1 MTQHRIAVTP
11 EFAEH
16 LRLSGIAGVNPGSY
30 TIDDTTT
37 IEAPVSLCG
46 ADIWRDR
53 VDIGA
58 FSYFGARSI
67 FANVS
72 VGRYCSIAEGV
83 QVGMTQ
89 HPAGWLTTSPMSY
102 VPDFMNFESHF
113 ADADLAWRRE
123 LPQLDY
129 DLRPATT
136 IGNDV
141 WIGGEAY
148 IRDGVT
154 IGDGAI
160 IGTRSVVTRDV
171 PPYAIVAGS
180 PARILR
186 YRFPD
191 ALVDRL
197 RAVAWWR
204 YNILDFGNFDASNPE
219 GCVAQLEEAIAENW
233 IAPYAPAPIN
243 LVAEY
248 THFRTLQR
256 QVKRLRA

>member
-11 EFAEH
+11 DFAEH
-16 LRLSGIAGVNPGSY
+16 LRLLGLSGVTPGVHM
-30 TIDDTTT
+30 IDAASEVET
-37 IEAPVSLCG
+37 PVSLCG

-53 VDIGA
+53 VSIGA
-58 FSYFGARSI
+58 FSYCGARTI
-67 FANVS
+67 LANVS

-89 HPAGWLTTSPMSY
+89 HPAGWLSTSPISY
-102 VPDFMNFESHF
+102 VPGFMNFEAHF
-113 ADADLAWRRE
+113 ADADPAWHRE
-123 LPQLDY
+123 LPLQPY

-148 IRDGVT
+148 LRDGITV
-154 IGDGAI
+154 GDGAI

-191 ALVDRL
+191 SVIERML
-197 RAVAWWR
+197 AVAWWR
-204 YNILDFGNFDASNPE
+204 FNILDFGNFNVSAPE
-219 GCVAQLEEAIAENW
+219 ACLIQLEEAIAEDW
-233 IAPYAPAPIN
+233 IAPYAPDPIS
-243 LVAEY
+243 LVAE
-248 THFRTLQR
+248 HGRFQAIQR
-256 QVKRLRA
+256 MLRAA